1 MKKLFRL
8 SLVAILFLVASC
20 NTQVDNNPNY
30 ASNLEVAKSFMTA
43 HGTEDVD
50 AQTEMLH
57 EDLLWQSAA
66 YGAKQYGKSEHIEA
80 LSMYQTLFDNILYT
94 PDNWLPVVLAET
106 RELDGSVRTYGTW
119 TGTPTET
126 GKPFSLHSYHTLDFV
141 DGKISA
147 GGDYFDL
154 GGFFTS
160 FQDKEEESVE

>member
-1 MKKLFRL
+1 MR
-8 SLVAILFLVASC
+8 
-20 NTQVDNNPNY
+20 
-30 ASNLEVAKSFMTA
+30 
-43 HGTEDVD
+43 
-50 AQTEMLH
+50 
-57 EDLLWQSAA
+57 DLLWQPAA

-94 PDNWLPVVLAET
+94 PDNWLPGVLAET

-126 GKPFSLHSYHTLDFV
+126 GKPFSLHPYHNLDFV

-147 GGDYFDL
+147 RGDYFDL

-160 FQDKEEESVE
+160 FQEKEEESVE

>member
-43 HGTEDVD
+43 HGTEDID

-57 EDLLWQSAA
+57 EDLLWQPPA

-94 PDNWLPVVLAET
+94 PDNWLPGVLAET

>member
-57 EDLLWQSAA
+57 EDLLWQPAA
-66 YGAKQYGKSEHIEA
+66 YEAKQYGKSEHIEA
-80 LSMYQTLFDNILYT
+80 LSMYQILFDNILYT
-94 PDNWLPVVLAET
+94 ADNWLPGVLAET
-106 RELDGSVRTYGTW
+106 GELDGSVRTYGTW
-119 TGTPTET
+119 TGTHTET

>member
-8 SLVAILFLVASC
+8 SLVAILFFAASC

-43 HGTEDVD
+43 HGTEDID

-57 EDLLWQSAA
+57 EDLLWQPPA

-94 PDNWLPVVLAET
+94 PDNWLPGVLAET

>member
-8 SLVAILFLVASC
+8 SLVAILFFAASC

-80 LSMYQTLFDNILYT
+80 LSMYQILFDNILYT
-94 PDNWLPVVLAET
+94 ADNWLPGVLAET
-106 RELDGSVRTYGTW
+106 GELDGSVRTYGTW
-119 TGTPTET
+119 TGTHTET

>member
-8 SLVAILFLVASC
+8 SLVAILFFAASC

-57 EDLLWQSAA
+57 EDLLWQPAA
-66 YGAKQYGKSEHIEA
+66 YEAKQYGKSEHIEA

-94 PDNWLPVVLAET
+94 PDNWLPSVLAET

-126 GKPFSLHSYHTLDFV
+126 GKPFSLHPYHTLDFV

-147 GGDYFDL
+147 RGDYFDL

>member
-8 SLVAILFLVASC
+8 SLVAILFFAASC

-57 EDLLWQSAA
+57 EDLLWQPPA

-80 LSMYQTLFDNILYT
+80 LSMYQILFDNILYT
-94 PDNWLPVVLAET
+94 ADNWLPGVLAET
-106 RELDGSVRTYGTW
+106 GELDGSVRTYGTW
-119 TGTPTET
+119 TGTHTET

>member
-8 SLVAILFLVASC
+8 SLVAILFFAASC

-43 HGTEDVD
+43 HGTEDID

-57 EDLLWQSAA
+57 EDLLWQPPA

-80 LSMYQTLFDNILYT
+80 LSMYQILFDNILYT
-94 PDNWLPVVLAET
+94 ADNWLPGVLAET
-106 RELDGSVRTYGTW
+106 GELDGSVRTYGTW
-119 TGTPTET
+119 TGTHTET

-141 DGKISA
+141 DGKIFA